1 MPTDTKIRGYEGQ
14 LYYTVGSGT
23 KTLYANVT
31 DIELDIKADEI
42 DFSDHSTQG
51 WKDTAPGLKA
61 FSGTI
66 KAMSKSLGTDEDAFF
81 DAIVNSTDLTLE
93 FRPQDVTAG
102 RSYTGTIGIT
112 DYKAGA
118 PNSGAQVVDISF
130 VGRGALTRGTI
141 TTGGA

>member
-1 MPTDTKIRGYEGQ
+1 MPTVTKIKGYEGQ
-14 LYYTVGSGT
+14 LYYTLSGGT
-23 KTLYANVT
+23 RKLYANVT
-31 DIELDIKADEI
+31 DIQLDVKADEI

-61 FSGTI
+61 FSGSI
-66 KAMSKSLGTDEDAFF
+66 KAMSTAEGVDEDAFF

-102 RSYTGTIGIT
+102 RSYSGTIGIT

-118 PNSGAQVVDISF
+118 PNSGAQVVDVSF
-130 VGRGALTRGTI
+130 TGRGPLTRGTI
-141 TTGGA
+141 TTAGA